1 MSKFEKDFFNRLV
14 NKHGFFMEQYSSDK
28 DGWVAIKYVDN
39 GIYAVIIS
47 KESNEKENSMKARTY
62 LQAKGRKFSIHNVI
76 LVDSIPSVNEI
87 VDYNRVFVNGHT
99 GRVLKYDP
107 LSEPL
112 VRIIASLISNINSGS
127 GGIKETIK
135 SFKKPTTP
143 TTILIAVNIAFF
155 LISVI
160 MSGSIGDINTGVL
173 VTLGAKE
180 NYLISHGQFYRLLT
194 SMFLHGGIIHLA
206 FNMYALYSLGNLVE
220 QIYGVKKY
228 MIIYF
233 VSGLFASFTSYILS
247 PYISVG
253 ASGAIFGLMGACL
266 VFGFKEK
273 HRIGKNFFM
282 ELASVVVLNVIIGL
296 SQANIDNTA
305 HFGGL
310 FAGAATAFVIY
321 YKTNIMKFI
330 EDIKR
335 R

>member
-14 NKHGFFMEQYSSDK
+14 NKHGFFMEQYGSDK
-28 DGWVAIKYVDN
+28 DSWIAIKYVDN
-39 GIYAVIIS
+39 GIYSVIIS
-47 KESNEKENSMKARTY
+47 REYNEKENAMKARAY
-62 LQAKGRKFSIHNVI
+62 LQGKGRKFSIHNVI
-76 LVDSIPSVNEI
+76 LVDSMPSVDEI

-99 GRVLKYDP
+99 GRVLKYDL

-112 VRIIASLISNINSGS
+112 VRIITSLISNVNSENR
-127 GGIKETIK
+127 GIKENIK
-135 SFKKPTTP
+135 AFKKPTTP
-143 TTILIAVNIAFF
+143 TTILITINIVVF
-155 LISVI
+155 LISAI
-160 MSGSIGDINTGVL
+160 MSGSIGDIDTGVL

-194 SMFLHGGIIHLA
+194 SMFLHGGIMHIA

-282 ELASVVVLNVIIGL
+282 ELASVVILNVIIGL
-296 SQANIDNTA
+296 SQTNIDNIA

-310 FAGAATAFVIY
+310 FAGVVTALIIY

-330 EDIKR
+330 EDVKR